1 MENLLNLPR
10 QPDRWYREPW
20 LLLVFGGP
28 LLVILACIATIYL
41 AITHPDPV
49 VSKDYYR
56 EGVRINARLAAQK
69 AAEQAGP
76 SSVSSPAAQSAKSA
90 TTTAN
95 PASGVAP

>member
-69 AAEQAGP
+69 AF
-76 SSVSSPAAQSAKSA
+76 SSRSQSATSA
-90 TTTAN
+90 NARTPKHIFWRRLPN
-95 PASGVAP
+95 